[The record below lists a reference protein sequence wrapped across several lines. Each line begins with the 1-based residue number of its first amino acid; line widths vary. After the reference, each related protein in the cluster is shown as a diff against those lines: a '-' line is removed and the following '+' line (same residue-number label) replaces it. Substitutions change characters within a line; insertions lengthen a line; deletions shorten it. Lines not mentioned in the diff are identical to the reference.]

1 MKSIIN
7 REQAELKQRFLLGG
21 GPLGRIPIPPGPHGV
36 QGEDGGA
43 DSDGGHDRHI
53 YVEDAIKVVAH
64 GGEHGLQFHRP
75 ICGQDMQSGAIS
87 IGPAASIVNNGSDSC
102 FMRKVDLK
110 PG

>member
-75 ICGQDMQSGAIS
+75 ICGQDMQSGS
-87 IGPAASIVNNGSDSC
+87 NLYWTCSVNCQQWIRFLFHEKS
-102 FMRKVDLK
+102 
-110 PG
+110 